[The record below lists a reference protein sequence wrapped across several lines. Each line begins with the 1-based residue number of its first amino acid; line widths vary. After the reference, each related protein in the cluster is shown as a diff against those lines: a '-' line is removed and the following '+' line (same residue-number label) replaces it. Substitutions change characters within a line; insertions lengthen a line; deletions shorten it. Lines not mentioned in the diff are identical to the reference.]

1 MTVRE
6 TSSIVLPAP
15 RARVEA
21 ALAGR
26 SARPISPGRFE
37 SDDCTFVVLEAMG
50 GTRLV
55 AGRRAD
61 APPTRESRDRVRVA
75 LEADLRAVRDLVS

>member
-26 SARPISPGRFE
+26 SARPAGPGRFE
-37 SDDCTFVVLEAMG
+37 SDDCTFVVLDASG

-61 APPTRESRDRVRVA
+61 TAPTRESRDRVRVA